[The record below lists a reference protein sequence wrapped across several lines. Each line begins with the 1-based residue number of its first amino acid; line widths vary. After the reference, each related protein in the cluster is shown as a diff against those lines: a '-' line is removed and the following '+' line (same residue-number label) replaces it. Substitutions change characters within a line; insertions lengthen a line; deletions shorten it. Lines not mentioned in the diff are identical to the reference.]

1 MLVFLSAVADRF
13 GFWPAKISAW
23 GNWENFLKST
33 QELNPFIPES
43 FVPIFGIVATS
54 AELIFGLCLL
64 IGFKT
69 QLFAKLSGV
78 LLLVFALAI
87 TYAYGIKGAFNY
99 SVFAASA
106 GAFATMKTKFL
117 EIDSLFSK

>member
-78 LLLVFALAI
+78 LLLLFALAI
-87 TYAYGIKGAFNY
+87 TYAYGIKG
-99 SVFAASA
+99 
-106 GAFATMKTKFL
+106 GLLIIRFL
-117 EIDSLFSK
+117 QHLTVLLLR